1 MCHIVPSKEEME
13 QPYMAPFAKE
23 KKKEV
28 NGVEGEQEEESEYE
42 DVILMPTP
50 IREVRRNEND
60 GEVNKV
66 LKSLMAKVERMEN
79 TQLEMKKDMEEMYT
93 MLLEIHSTVVD
104 QPSYFVGKYSNKEKV
119 HVEEN
124 SDKVIKDANQKI
136 WENDGEKNDEQKVLC
151 ILQHCKF
158 LILLQKNSN
167 SIMVS

>member
-1 MCHIVPSKEEME
+1 
-13 QPYMAPFAKE
+13 MAPFAKE

-66 LKSLMAKVERMEN
+66 LKSLMAKVERMEK

-119 HVEEN
+119 YVEEN
-124 SDKVIKDANQKI
+124 NDKVIKDANQKI
-136 WENDGEKNDEQKVLC
+136 WENDGEKNDEQKVLR